1 MQTISRRGGVKPIS
15 YLYREL
21 IFGVLSELDGYLDEL
36 GLDENEQ
43 VFANELKEK
52 SANLTD
58 PLDFD
63 EKQCEELYRS
73 ILASVL
79 SDYLIDVQE
88 EIRQGKVRTGLIA
101 ECGGYAESEAVAI
114 PVTGIPSLY
123 IGWTYF
129 FGGGKHSEPRVIEW
143 MENCYLV
150 KAKDRVQ
157 TVRFFERDVPLD
169 QNTLWEGS
177 SNPEK

>member
-1 MQTISRRGGVKPIS
+1 MQPIS

-21 IFGVLSELDGYLDEL
+21 ILGFVSAIDCDDLDEEE
-36 GLDENEQ
+36 G
-43 VFANELKEK
+43 VFIKELKVK
-52 SANLTD
+52 SANLVD

-63 EKQCEELYRS
+63 ERKCKEIYDS
-73 ILASVL
+73 IRTSVL
-79 SDYLIDVQE
+79 LDSLIEVEE
-88 EIRQGKVRTGLIA
+88 EIRVGNVRTGLVP
-101 ECGGYAESEAVAI
+101 EFRSYVESEAVAI

-129 FGGGKHSEPRVIEW
+129 FGGGKYSEPNAIEW

-169 QNTLWEGS
+169 PSTLWYGIN
-177 SNPEK
+177 NPES